1 MNKAARRRYFHN
13 HQEFADRLITHLSPR
28 SAVSEAYRTL
38 RTNIQFGASDRDVK
52 TIMVTSAG
60 PGEGKSTTIANL
72 AIAFAQAGHK
82 SLLIDAD
89 LRWPVQHKVFGLD
102 QRRGLSAVLVDK
114 VEVAEAIQSVAAV
127 PGLQVLP
134 SGPLPPNPAE
144 ILGSKQWRG
153 LLHELRESFD
163 YVLID
168 APPVIAVADASILAP
183 QTDGVL
189 LVLDAGS
196 VPRQAAQV
204 AKDQLDKVSARFL
217 GAVLNNVRVE
227 DDYQYYYYYYS
238 SND

>member
-1 MNKAARRRYFHN
+1 MNKAAHRRRSHN
-13 HQEFADRLITHLSPR
+13 HQEFSDRLITHLSPR

-38 RTNIQFGASDRDVK
+38 RTNIQFGALDRAIK

-89 LRWPVQHKVFGLD
+89 LRRPVQHKVFGVD
-102 QRRGLSAVLVDK
+102 QRRGLSAVLVGK
-114 VEVAEAIQSVAAV
+114 VEVAEAIQSVKAV

-144 ILGSKQWRG
+144 MLGSKQWQG
-153 LLHELRESFD
+153 LLQELRESFD
-163 YVLID
+163 FVLID
-168 APPVIAVADASILAP
+168 APPVIAVADASVLAP
-183 QTDGVL
+183 QTDGVI

-196 VPRQAAQV
+196 VPRQAAQM
-204 AKDQLDKVSARFL
+204 AKDQLDKVGAKFL

-227 DDYQYYYYYYS
+227 DDYQYYYYYYT